1 MSSKAITTEDMEDIS
16 FQENV
21 SIVLNYLIGFSTFWT
36 KIHEL
41 LYCELEVC
49 EIGEFFDKF
58 NFFKEKKKTVDK
70 TNIFLLIIV
79 MFFLILL
86 KLCLKL

>member
-16 FQENV
+16 FQERV

-58 NFFKEKKKTVDK
+58 NFFKEKKR
-70 TNIFLLIIV
+70 LLIKQI
-79 MFFLILL
+79 FFY
-86 KLCLKL
+86 

>member
-1 MSSKAITTEDMEDIS
+1 MSSKAISTEDMEDIS
-16 FQENV
+16 FQEKV

-58 NFFKEKKKTVDK
+58 NFFKEKKR
-70 TNIFLLIIV
+70 LLIKQI
-79 MFFLILL
+79 FFY
-86 KLCLKL
+86 

>member
-1 MSSKAITTEDMEDIS
+1 MSSKAISTEDMEDIS
-16 FQENV
+16 FQEKV

-36 KIHEL
+36 KVHEL

-58 NFFKEKKKTVDK
+58 NFFKEKKR
-70 TNIFLLIIV
+70 LLIKQI
-79 MFFLILL
+79 FFYWSL
-86 KLCLKL
+86 

>member
-58 NFFKEKKKTVDK
+58 NFFKEKKKD
-70 TNIFLLIIV
+70 
-79 MFFLILL
+79 
-86 KLCLKL
+86 C

>member
-58 NFFKEKKKTVDK
+58 NFFKEKKR
-70 TNIFLLIIV
+70 LLIKQI
-79 MFFLILL
+79 FFYWSL
-86 KLCLKL
+86 